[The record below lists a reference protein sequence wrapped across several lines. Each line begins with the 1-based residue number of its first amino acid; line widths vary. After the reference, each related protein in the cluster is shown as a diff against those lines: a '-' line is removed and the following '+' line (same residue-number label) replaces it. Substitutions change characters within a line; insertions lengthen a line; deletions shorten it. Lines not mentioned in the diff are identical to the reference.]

1 MDPDPAT
8 FPKPL
13 EEFDNLIKFCP
24 FTHVPKAILKPIM
37 DGLNLEHERQGEI
50 LKEKEDKIWALQN
63 QLQAERTEKD
73 QLQRVIENGKAEK
86 KVLREKVDKIAWN
99 QLQAE
104 RTEKDQLQREIENG
118 KAEQE
123 VLRAK
128 VDRMVLESNDNKRD
142 VEIQKKLR
150 TSSETRVSM
159 LEKEIKELKEK
170 GKRAASA
177 MMSTAKELEE
187 EGPPSKKIK
196 T

>member
-1 MDPDPAT
+1 
-8 FPKPL
+8 
-13 EEFDNLIKFCP
+13 
-24 FTHVPKAILKPIM
+24 
-37 DGLNLEHERQGEI
+37 
-50 LKEKEDKIWALQN
+50 
-63 QLQAERTEKD
+63 
-73 QLQRVIENGKAEK
+73 VIENVNAEK

-104 RTEKDQLQREIENG
+104 RTEKDQLQREIENC

-187 EGPPSKKIK
+187 EGPRSKKIK